1 MILKVS
7 ADTTEVT
14 KGIENVEDSVKG
26 TDAAVGGLGN
36 QLDKMT
42 GGAVT
47 GFRNFA
53 KGVKTGV
60 LGLKTFKVALAATG
74 IGLILVAFGAL
85 TSYFTSTKKGA
96 EQLKVATAALGAI
109 FDVLR
114 DRVSKMGES
123 LFEAISNPKET
134 IINLGKLIKE
144 NLINRFEGLLEF
156 IPAVGKAISLALKGK
171 FSEAG
176 KVAADAAGK
185 MVLGVESVTDVVE
198 KAGEA
203 VSGLTEEITKEA
215 QAAADLQ
222 AAMNGLKDEE
232 RDFIKVR
239 AETNKQIAEARLL
252 AEDET
257 LTVEERL
264 EALQRAVDLE
274 KETVAEQLRL
284 AEERARIAREQV
296 ALGESLEE
304 DLQRVAEAEAA
315 VIDLQ
320 TASLRTQKRLGTEL
334 NSLKLESINLQKQE
348 EAKRQTAADA
358 EKKRIEDEQKA
369 REKAYQDQLK
379 SKQDLEDQLYRESL
393 NAREREELSL
403 MQEFDMRIA
412 LAGDS
417 EGLIQA
423 ATESFNQKIKAI
435 DDKFRKEKD
444 AADAADQAQR
454 DTDAARDKARYQEI
468 QDAKFEIASQGLAA
482 VSALSSAFA
491 SKDEK
496 NAERQFKIQK
506 ALSLA
511 SATISSTEAVINAYK
526 TAQGS
531 PFTLLNPAYP
541 AIQAILAGAFGAAQ
555 IATIARSSFKSPG
568 APSPGA
574 GGGGGGGGTA
584 PTPTAPQLDLSFL
597 GGGAGQDGFRTYVIA
612 SEVSNS
618 QQANQKINDQAAL
631 VG

>member
-1 MILKVS
+1 MATQQNMILKVS

-26 TDAAVGGLGN
+26 TDAAVGGLTN

-47 GFRNFA
+47 GFRNFT

-60 LGLKTFKVALAATG
+60 LGLKSFKVALAATG
-74 IGLILVAFGAL
+74 IGLLLVAFAAL
-85 TSYFTSTKKGA
+85 ASYFTSTKKGA

-114 DRVSKMGES
+114 DRVSKMGEA

-134 IINLGKLIKE
+134 IIAIGKLIKE

-156 IPAVGKAISLALKGK
+156 IPAVGKAISLALKGE
-171 FSEAG
+171 FLEAG

-203 VSGLTEEITKEA
+203 VKGLTEEITKEA
-215 QAAADLQ
+215 QAAADLE
-222 AAMNGLKDEE
+222 AAMNALKDEE

-257 LTVEERL
+257 LTVEQRL
-264 EALQRAVDLE
+264 VALQRAVDLE
-274 KETVAEQLRL
+274 KETVAQQLAL

-304 DLQRVAEAEAA
+304 DFQRVAEAEAA

-334 NSLKLESINLQKQE
+334 NSLKLESINLQREQLKNELDLAKATVKSMEARRGEEIKTLEVTQEVATATLQTNQTSLTSQVDLTETAEEEKRRLRRETFEDFKNGAELSANAALDIAETSLSVLGDLNEAFGYKSVERQNKIDDLLLQASETKDQSEKESLEKKAKALGKIQDREGKKQFE
-348 EAKRQTAADA
+348 RGKVLSIAQALISTYESATAAFNSLA
-358 EKKRIEDEQKA
+358 NIPVVGVGLGIAAAGAAVVAGLANVKKI
-369 REKAYQDQLK
+369 K
-379 SKQDLEDQLYRESL
+379 SQTYKSQGTGGGSSYSSSGSSGSGQ
-393 NAREREELSL
+393 
-403 MQEFDMRIA
+403 
-412 LAGDS
+412 
-417 EGLIQA
+417 QA
-423 ATESFNQKIKAI
+423 ATS
-435 DDKFRKEKD
+435 
-444 AADAADQAQR
+444 
-454 DTDAARDKARYQEI
+454 
-468 QDAKFEIASQGLAA
+468 
-482 VSALSSAFA
+482 
-491 SKDEK
+491 
-496 NAERQFKIQK
+496 
-506 ALSLA
+506 
-511 SATISSTEAVINAYK
+511 
-526 TAQGS
+526 
-531 PFTLLNPAYP
+531 
-541 AIQAILAGAFGAAQ
+541 
-555 IATIARSSFKSPG
+555 
-568 APSPGA
+568 
-574 GGGGGGGGTA
+574 
-584 PTPTAPQLDLSFL
+584 PQLDLSFL

>member
-26 TDAAVGGLGN
+26 TDAAVGGLTN

-85 TSYFTSTKKGA
+85 ASYFTSTKKGA
-96 EQLKVATAALGAI
+96 EQLKVATVALGAA
-109 FDVLR
+109 FDVIK
-114 DRVSKMGES
+114 DR
-123 LFEAISNPKET
+123 ISQ
-134 IINLGKLIKE
+134 LGGALVKFFTGDFKGALDDIKKSFKGVTDEIIKE
-144 NLINRFEGLLEF
+144 I
-156 IPAVGKAISLALKGK
+156 
-171 FSEAG
+171 
-176 KVAADAAGK
+176 
-185 MVLGVESVTDVVE
+185 
-198 KAGEA
+198 
-203 VSGLTEEITKEA
+203 
-215 QAAADLQ
+215 QAAQDLQ
-222 AAMNGLKDEE
+222 RAMNQLKDEE

-257 LTVEERL
+257 LSVEKRL

-284 AEERARIAREQV
+284 AEERARIVREQV

-304 DLQRVAEAEAA
+304 DFQKLAEAEAA
-315 VIDLQ
+315 VLDLQ

-334 NSLKLESINLQKQE
+334 NSLKLESINLQREQLKNELDLAKATVKSMEARRGEEVKTLQVTQE
-348 EAKRQTAADA
+348 VATATLQTNQTSLTSQVDLTETAEEEKRRLRRETFEDFKNGAELSANAALDIAETSLSVLGDLNEAFGYKSIERQNKIDDLLLQASETKDQSEKESL
-358 EKKRIEDEQKA
+358 EKKAKA
-369 REKAYQDQLK
+369 LGK
-379 SKQDLEDQLYRESL
+379 
-393 NAREREELSL
+393 
-403 MQEFDMRIA
+403 
-412 LAGDS
+412 
-417 EGLIQA
+417 
-423 ATESFNQKIKAI
+423 
-435 DDKFRKEKD
+435 
-444 AADAADQAQR
+444 
-454 DTDAARDKARYQEI
+454 I
-468 QDAKFEIASQGLAA
+468 QDKEGKKQFERG
-482 VSALSSAFA
+482 
-491 SKDEK
+491 
-496 NAERQFKIQK
+496 K
-506 ALSLA
+506 ALSIAQALISTYESATAAFSSLAGIPVVGVGLGIAAA
-511 SATISSTEAVINAYK
+511 SAAVVAGLANVKKIKSQTYK
-526 TAQGS
+526 SQG
-531 PFTLLNPAYP
+531 T
-541 AIQAILAGAFGAAQ
+541 
-555 IATIARSSFKSPG
+555 
-568 APSPGA
+568 
-574 GGGGGGGGTA
+574 GGGSSYSSSGSGGSGQQA
-584 PTPTAPQLDLSFL
+584 PTSPQLDLSFL